1 MTARLI
7 ATLDIASEFRNLTVR
22 DVAEA
27 ARRLADELDRDYTVL
42 NEQAQTEFRLP
53 DAKLRVSVRSSRDP
67 YIDPKY
73 LQEPIP

>member
-7 ATLDIASEFRNLTVR
+7 ATLDIASEYRNLTVR

-42 NEQAQTEFRLP
+42 NDAPSTHFRLP
-53 DAKLRVSVRSSRDP
+53 DASLIVTVRNGNSGDP
-67 YIDPKY
+67 TR
-73 LQEPIP
+73 